1 MGASSNKGAC
11 WYEVQVTETSVIP
24 GTGTYFVGIDF
35 VPGRYR
41 CENGK
46 NGWWVLFAGPAGE
59 QPVGAWPLD
68 PGPAEVD
75 INPSDF
81 AFETHVPTSW
91 TLVSPLSESAV
102 RPELRP
108 VADPTLREELDR
120 VVARRGALLRLT
132 PTTILGACLLGI
144 VLLGEDWHYAVI
156 PFLVIAFV
164 TTRLTDDLRR
174 AKALRRRKDRY
185 LTVDAFDAPAAELL
199 ARVQQAADDVRDST
213 VIKEG
218 LLDGIDTKVELPRQ
232 EWEIAQVLARQAKL
246 RRDQDALTLAPEL
259 AAALEPLQ
267 EKLNLSVE
275 AVTRRVEALERY
287 ALRTREADAAYRACR
302 QLEDLAAHAHEY
314 DELLAD
320 TVRDDLAIPAID
332 RLTEQSDQLVE
343 TLQFRLAAA
352 SDAALDLPFPGH
364 TDQEKDSDQTP

>member
-1 MGASSNKGAC
+1 M
-11 WYEVQVTETSVIP
+11 TETSVIP

-68 PGPAEVD
+68 PGPTEVD
-75 INPSDF
+75 IKPDDF

-91 TLVSPLSESAV
+91 TLVSPLTDSAA
-102 RPELRP
+102 RYELRP
-108 VADPTLREELDR
+108 VADPTLRDELDR

-144 VLLGEDWHYAVI
+144 VLLGDDWHYAVI
-156 PFLVIAFV
+156 PFIVIAFV
-164 TTRLTDDLRR
+164 ATRLTDDLRR
-174 AKALRRRKDRY
+174 AKALRRRQDRY
-185 LTVDAFDAPAAELL
+185 LTVDAFDQPAAELL
-199 ARVQQAADDVRDST
+199 ARVQQAADAVRDST

-218 LLDGIDTKVELPRQ
+218 LLDGIDTRVELPRQ

-246 RRDQDALTLAPEL
+246 RRDQEALTLAPEV
-259 AAALEPLQ
+259 AAALEPLR

-320 TVRDDLAIPAID
+320 TVRDDLAVPAID

-352 SDAALDLPFPGH
+352 SDAALDLPFPAPP
-364 TDQEKDSDQTP
+364 DQEVDGDQGPETDPTG

>member
-1 MGASSNKGAC
+1 M
-11 WYEVQVTETSVIP
+11 TETSVIP

-46 NGWWVLFAGPAGE
+46 NGWWVLFAGSEGE

-81 AFETHVPTSW
+81 AFETHVPSSW
-91 TLVSPLSESAV
+91 TLVAPLNDSVV

-108 VADPTLREELDR
+108 VADPTLRDELDR

-144 VLLGEDWHYAVI
+144 VLLGDDWHYAVI
-156 PFLVIAFV
+156 PFIVIAFV
-164 TTRLTDDLRR
+164 ATRLTDDLRR
-174 AKALRRRKDRY
+174 AKALRRRQNRY
-185 LTVDAFDAPAAELL
+185 LTIDAFDPPAAELL
-199 ARVQQAADDVRDST
+199 ARVQQATDSVRDST

-218 LLDGIDTKVELPRQ
+218 LLDGIDTQVELPRQ

-267 EKLNLSVE
+267 EKLNLSVQ
-275 AVTRRVEALERY
+275 AVTRRVEALEHY
-287 ALRTREADAAYRACR
+287 ALRTREADAAYRVCR

-332 RLTEQSDQLVE
+332 RLTEQSNQLVE

-352 SDAALDLPFPGH
+352 SDAALDLPFPSRH
-364 TDQEKDSDQTP
+364 DQEKDSDQTP